1 MKICLIGS
9 GGIALSTA
17 FDLINSGNEVVFYTS
32 NPNTFDGTISEI
44 NEDDEFVGKVDGFT
58 YTDDLSVALNGAD
71 YAFVTYPAFML
82 YDFAEKLDGIISLD
96 TVLCVFPG
104 TGGAEF
110 AFKNLIDKGITL
122 AGLQRVPYI
131 ARVKEKGKK
140 VKMSGKKSELFLG
153 TIPTLKCKKIC
164 SDFENMFSIP
174 CHPLPNYLSVTFTP
188 SNPILHTSRLYSM
201 FKDNPADYEYDRNFL
216 FYEEWND
223 ESSKMLIACDRELQM
238 ICDKL
243 EGIDLSNVVSLCDYY
258 ESHTVDEMT
267 KKISGIKA
275 FKGIG
280 SPMVQKSNGKWV
292 IDWNSRYF
300 TADFPYG
307 LAIIHSFAKVLGVDT
322 LNIEE
327 IVCWYANSISNY
339 KGYDISEYGLK
350 NLSSIAEYY

>member
-17 FDLINSGNEVVFYTS
+17 FDLINTGNEVVFYTS
-32 NPNTFDGTISEI
+32 KPNAFNGTISEI

-58 YTDDLSVALNGAD
+58 YTDDLAFALNGAD

-82 YDFAEKLDGIISLD
+82 YDFAEKLDGIISLN

-131 ARVKEKGKK
+131 ARVKEAGKK

-153 TIPTLKCKKIC
+153 AIPTSKCKKIC
-164 SDFENMFSIP
+164 SDFESMFSIP

-201 FKDNPADYEYDRNFL
+201 FKENPADYEYDRNFL

-223 ESSKMLIACDRELQM
+223 ESSKKLITCDRELQM
-238 ICDKL
+238 ICNKL
-243 EGIDLSNVVSLCDYY
+243 KGLDLSNVVSLCDYY

-280 SPMVQKSNGKWV
+280 SPMVQKNNGKWV

-307 LAIIHSFAKVLGVDT
+307 LAIIHSFAKVLGVYT
-322 LNIEE
+322 PNIEE
-327 IVCWYANSISNY
+327 IVCWYANNVSNY
-339 KGYDISEYGLK
+339 KGFDISKYGLK